1 MVHSP
6 WVFHDGFLPM
16 NAFGQ
21 IEILMDD
28 GLDPILLVSN
38 SAILGQA
45 ICMGCFWATKKVYL
59 EFILGLIWYLLIRIS
74 T

>member
-1 MVHSP
+1 
-6 WVFHDGFLPM
+6 
-16 NAFGQ
+16 
-21 IEILMDD
+21 MDD

-38 SAILGQA
+38 STILGQA
-45 ICMGCFWATKKVYL
+45 ICMGCFWETKKVYL